1 MMAMS
6 CMTGGGHGMMR
17 KQTDTV
23 IQTSPMQARASP
35 SSARVFNHILLCL
48 NLFDWQY
55 HAFVV
60 MTALCD

>member
-1 MMAMS
+1 
-6 CMTGGGHGMMR
+6 MMR